1 MSTGDPHSLIASIA
15 QALWGQPLRVEAMRR
30 QRADAARAVITRDDT
45 AAPVLHLPAFAVDTP
60 DLALAVAA
68 HAAAHL
74 RFGAAPQSRAGLK
87 PVQQA
92 LRGVL
97 EDARVEW
104 LALQELPGLRRVWWP
119 YHGDRAAAGGGSF
132 EDLLAR
138 LSACLLDPTHHDPH
152 PWIARVK
159 ALFFKAD
166 GRTLALPTADDVR
179 RAASVL
185 GNDIGQMRLPFNAR
199 TYAVHAACRDDNS
212 HLWLPDHTLPPSDA
226 ELAQAAGP
234 TGAGGAPAGASSR
247 APPEEPAGEPAVTR
261 HAEWDHRIRRYRP
274 DWCSVHAPPPVAG
287 ERLAA
292 PGAVAQ
298 ARRVAVRLAGLKGRA
313 ERTGGRAQQGDHLH
327 PAAMADAWADLRAG
341 RTPDARVHVREG
353 RPCPPLAVL
362 MLLDASA
369 STARGDAL
377 ARMQQA
383 ALTTAL
389 ALQRLGHRSALWAF
403 SSQGRHRVNMPCLKD
418 WSDTPAS
425 VAWPTL
431 RGDGSTR
438 MGAALRHGLW
448 LSIADARRH
457 PGLRRVIVLMTD
469 GELHDVDVHDPDY
482 LPADLQRAAREAMVQ
497 GVAVRALVFSPGEA
511 RALDPALGQG
521 HGVGVHDASGLPAA
535 LFHTLSAVSP

>member
-1 MSTGDPHSLIASIA
+1 MSTDNSTGLIASIA
-15 QALWGQPLRVEAMRR
+15 QALWGQPLRVEPLLR
-30 QRADAARAVITRDDT
+30 QGDAARAVITGDGE
-45 AAPVLHLPAFAVDTP
+45 AGHVLHLPVVEGLTEDH
-60 DLALAVAA
+60 ALAVAA

-74 RFGAAPQSRAGLK
+74 RFGAEPQSRAGLK

-104 LALQELPGLRRVWWP
+104 LAMQELPGLRRVWWP
-119 YHGDRAAAGGGSF
+119 YHGGRAASGGGSF

-138 LSACLLDPTHHDPH
+138 LSAILLDPSQHDPH

-166 GRTLALPTADDVR
+166 GRTLALLSAQDVR
-179 RAASVL
+179 NAASVL
-185 GNDIGQMRLPFNAR
+185 GNEIGQMRLPFNAR

-212 HLWLPDHTLPPSDA
+212 HLWLPDDSLPPSDA
-226 ELAQAAGP
+226 ELAQSNLPAES
-234 TGAGGAPAGASSR
+234 GGSPAGATTPAIAE
-247 APPEEPAGEPAVTR
+247 APAAGVPVAR

-274 DWCSVHAPPPVAG
+274 DWCSVHAPAPVAG
-287 ERLAA
+287 RPRLAPDA
-292 PGAVAQ
+292 DAM
-298 ARRVAVRLAGLKGRA
+298 ARRVAGRLAGLQGRP
-313 ERTGGRAQQGDHLH
+313 ERIGGFAHHGEHLH

-341 RTPDARVHVREG
+341 RTPDARVHVRQG
-353 RPCPPLAVL
+353 RPSPPLAVL

-383 ALTTAL
+383 ALSVAL

-403 SSQGRHRVNMPCLKD
+403 SSHGRHQVNMPCLKD
-418 WSDTPAS
+418 WSDTVAS
-425 VAWPTL
+425 LAWPAL
-431 RGDGSTR
+431 HGEGSTR

-448 LSIADARRH
+448 LSNADARRH
-457 PGLRRVIVLMTD
+457 PGLRRVIVLLTD
-469 GELHDVDVHDPDY
+469 GELHDVDVHDPAY

-497 GVAVRALVFSPGEA
+497 GVAVRALVFSPGEPG
-511 RALDPALGQG
+511 ALDPALGHG
-521 HGVGVHDASGLPAA
+521 HGTGVADPSALPAA
-535 LFHTLSAVSP
+535 LFRTLSDVVP

>member
-1 MSTGDPHSLIASIA
+1 MPAHDPAGLIASIA
-15 QALWGQPLRVEAMRR
+15 QALWGQPLRIETLLR
-30 QRADAARAVITRDDT
+30 QGAPSRAVIAGDG
-45 AAPVLHLPAFAVDTP
+45 AGGYVLHITAGIDAHP
-60 DLALAVAA
+60 DLALAMAA

-74 RFGAAPQSRAGLK
+74 RFGSAPQSRSGLK

-104 LALQELPGLRRVWWP
+104 LAVQELPGLRRVWRP
-119 YHGDRAAAGGGSF
+119 YHGGWSAGGGGSF

-138 LSACLLDPTHHDPH
+138 LSACLLDPSQHDPH

-159 ALFFKAD
+159 AVFFKAD
-166 GRTLALPTADDVR
+166 GRTLALPTAEDVR
-179 RAASVL
+179 HAASVL
-185 GNDIGQMRLPFNAR
+185 GHEIGQMRLPFNAR

-212 HLWLPDHTLPPSDA
+212 HLWLPDDRLPPSDV
-226 ELAQAAGP
+226 ELAQSTRDG
-234 TGAGGAPAGASSR
+234 GAGGAPAGAEVP
-247 APPEEPAGEPAVTR
+247 APPADPEAVAPVAT

-274 DWCSVHAPPPVAG
+274 DWCSVHATGPSAG
-287 ERLAA
+287 ERLMA
-292 PGAVAQ
+292 PDADAVA
-298 ARRVAVRLAGLKGRA
+298 RRLAQGLAGLRGRA
-313 ERTGGRAQQGDHLH
+313 ERTGGQAHHGEHLH
-327 PAAMADAWADLRAG
+327 AVAMADAWADLRAG
-341 RTPDARVHVREG
+341 RTPDARVYVREG

-369 STARGDAL
+369 STARDGAL
-377 ARMQQA
+377 ARMQHA
-383 ALTTAL
+383 ALGAAL

-418 WSDTPAS
+418 WNDS
-425 VAWPTL
+425 VASQAWPVL
-431 RGDGSTR
+431 RGEGSTR

-448 LSIADARRH
+448 LSTADARRR
-457 PGLRRVIVLMTD
+457 PGLRRVIVLLTD
-469 GELHDVDVHDPDY
+469 GELHDVDVHDPAY
-482 LPADLQRAAREAMVQ
+482 LPADLQRAAQEAMVQ

-521 HGVGVHDASGLPAA
+521 HGVGVRESSALPAA